1 MAVLQKL
8 RTENK
13 QETCG
18 WAVLFP
24 IEIKTQQQSV
34 VFVKRMMAVAV
45 SCITYLRGIFP
56 EDAYRTRYLEELC
69 LKILREDSKHP
80 RAAKIV
86 KWMKGCFDALE
97 KKYLHM
103 MIIGVHMNP
112 DEPNKFI
119 ESYQFKFRYT
129 QNGPLMDIASNE
141 KEIITNYSTED
152 IKKASI
158 TLIRKLFLLMHNLG
172 SLPNNALLT
181 MKLFYYDDV
190 TPASY
195 QPPGFKEGM
204 SESMEFEG
212 IPVHVKVADVETS
225 FHMLKIRVTT
235 EQGRMEFMNKQGILK
250 EEQAKINQATEP
262 ATAGPASLAPNIQSA
277 EKGSDCVE
285 GDIEDTQQDFLERK
299 KEENLVAKIADEP
312 TDSKRVTRSRAAT
325 GKKAHPGVAQTK
337 QEALKKK
344 RKKEL

>member
-1 MAVLQKL
+1 MAALQKL
-8 RTENK
+8 RTNDQ

-24 IEIKTQQQSV
+24 NEIKTHQQSV
-34 VFVKRMMAVAV
+34 IFVKRMMAIAV

-69 LKILREDSKHP
+69 LKILRENSGYP

-103 MIIGVHMNP
+103 MILGVHMNP
-112 DEPNKFI
+112 DDPNQFI

-129 QNGPLMDIASNE
+129 QKGPLMDIGSNE
-141 KEIITNYSTED
+141 NVIITNYSTED

-172 SLPNNALLT
+172 SLPNEALLT
-181 MKLFYYDDV
+181 MKLFYYDEV

-195 QPPGFKEGM
+195 QPPGFKEGVSDCM
-204 SESMEFEG
+204 LFDG
-212 IPVHVKVADVETS
+212 LPVHVKVADLETS
-225 FHMLKIRVTT
+225 FHMLKVRVTT
-235 EQGRMEFMNKQGILK
+235 EKARMEFMNKQGILK
-250 EEQAKINQATEP
+250 EEETSNQEKEEP
-262 ATAGPASLAPNIQSA
+262 TSVLGCLEECTQDAERAS
-277 EKGSDCVE
+277 DYME
-285 GDIEDTQQDFLERK
+285 GEIEDTQEDFV
-299 KEENLVAKIADEP
+299 KEKQEVKVVDEVPNEPNGAKNA
-312 TDSKRVTRSRAAT
+312 TRSQAAT
-325 GKKAHPGVAQTK
+325 GKKGRRGAANART
-337 QEALKKK
+337 EALKK
-344 RKKEL
+344 RRNEL

>member
-1 MAVLQKL
+1 MAALQKL
-8 RTENK
+8 RSHDK

-24 IEIKTQQQSV
+24 NEIKTHQQSV
-34 VFVKRMMAVAV
+34 IFVKRMMAIAV

-69 LKILREDSKHP
+69 LKILRENSGYP

-103 MIIGVHMNP
+103 MILGQ
-112 DEPNKFI
+112 FI

-129 QNGPLMDIASNE
+129 QKGPLMDIGSN
-141 KEIITNYSTED
+141 KNDIITNYSTED

-172 SLPNNALLT
+172 SLPNEALLT
-181 MKLFYYDDV
+181 MKLFYYDEV

-195 QPPGFKEGM
+195 QPPGFKEGVSDCM
-204 SESMEFEG
+204 LFDG
-212 IPVHVKVADVETS
+212 LPVHVKVADVETS
-225 FHMLKIRVTT
+225 FHMLKVRVTT
-235 EQGRMEFMNKQGILK
+235 EKARMEFMNKQGILK
-250 EEQAKINQATEP
+250 QEENSSQEKEEP
-262 ATAGPASLAPNIQSA
+262 TSVLGCLEECTQDAERAS
-277 EKGSDCVE
+277 DYME
-285 GDIEDTQQDFLERK
+285 GEIEDTQEDFVKEK
-299 KEENLVAKIADEP
+299 KEVKAVDEVAYEP
-312 TDSKRVTRSRAAT
+312 NGAKNAIKSQAAT
-325 GKKAHPGVAQTK
+325 GKKGRRGAAK
-337 QEALKKK
+337 ARKEALKKK
-344 RKKEL
+344 RRNEL